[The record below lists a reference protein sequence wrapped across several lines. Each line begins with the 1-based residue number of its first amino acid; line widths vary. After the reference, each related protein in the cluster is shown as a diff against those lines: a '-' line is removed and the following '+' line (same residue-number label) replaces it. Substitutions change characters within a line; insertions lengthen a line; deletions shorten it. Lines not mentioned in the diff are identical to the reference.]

1 MHKIEFVAISRWS
14 KLSEIGTMHA
24 VTDDMLQT
32 SAQTLNHVVATSASE
47 QLQTAELFSKWMFF
61 FPVDKRG
68 KTFSI
73 NGFYIQY
80 ENLMW

>member
-32 SAQTLNHVVATSASE
+32 SAQTLNHVVATSASDAAPDRWAV
-47 QLQTAELFSKWMFF
+47 LK
-61 FPVDKRG
+61 VDVFLSRG
-68 KTFSI
+68 
-73 NGFYIQY
+73 
-80 ENLMW
+80 